1 MKQNINVILNTFA
14 EAASRK
20 DYDMI
25 DKWIY
30 DVIQKT
36 YSYMIDVLLDLKE
49 PIQEVRQ
56 GTLFSTFSPEEVEV
70 VRTVDSVIAGSMHS
84 LWFIDNSYCMH
95 LDFAYEDYQRY
106 GYASYSEYRRHLDE
120 NYIMDQFE
128 VLREVVAYAEK
139 KYASIMID
147 FEFT

>member
-1 MKQNINVILNTFA
+1 MKKNVNEIINTFA
-14 EAASRK
+14 EAANRK
-20 DYDMI
+20 DYDVI
-25 DKWIY
+25 NEWIY

-36 YSYMIDVLLDLKE
+36 YNYMIDVLLDLKE
-49 PIQEVRQ
+49 PIQEVRR
-56 GTLFSTFSPEEVEV
+56 GTLFSTFSQEEVAV
-70 VRTVDSVIAGSMHS
+70 VRTVDSTIACSMHN

-106 GYASYSEYRRHLDE
+106 GYASYSEYRRQLDE
-120 NYIMDQFE
+120 NYIMEQFE

-139 KYASIMID
+139 KYAPVMID

>member
-1 MKQNINVILNTFA
+1 MKQNVNEILNTFA

-20 DYDMI
+20 DYNMI
-25 DKWIY
+25 DECIY

-36 YSYMIDVLLDLKE
+36 YSYMIDVLLNLKE
-49 PIQEVRQ
+49 PIQKVRR

-70 VRTVDSVIAGSMHS
+70 VRTVDPVIAGSMHS

-95 LDFAYEDYQRY
+95 LDFAYEDYQSY

-120 NYIMDQFE
+120 DYIMDQFE
-128 VLREVVAYAEK
+128 VLRDVVAYAEK
-139 KYASIMID
+139 KYAPVMID

>member
-1 MKQNINVILNTFA
+1 MKKNVNEILNTFA

-20 DYDMI
+20 DYAMI

-30 DVIQKT
+30 DVIKKT

-49 PIQEVRQ
+49 PMQEVRQ
-56 GTLFSTFSPEEVEV
+56 GTLFSTFSPEEIEV

-84 LWFIDNSYCMH
+84 LWFIDNSYCMR
-95 LDFAYEDYQRY
+95 LDFAYEDYQCY

-120 NYIMDQFE
+120 DYIMEQFE

-139 KYASIMID
+139 KYSPVMID